1 MMIQRFCT
9 NLSTIPRHYYPNPP
23 YKGRG
28 WSVTF
33 GPYFHIKGMTTYING
48 RIRVPKRI
56 VIYAATEETAQN
68 AADLISAASCLINE
82 DCGND
87 QLFDQSRA
95 YIANKT
101 RTTQDNFDDFIPPTK
116 TGEYQFACMIAARAS
131 HRKSFQYALYKYRL
145 SQQFFYTHT
154 HALEPSEWYPQK
166 FIFNSAEHHVRCA
179 QAIALGYSVLE
190 ELGLE
195 IRANQQNPSFINST
209 WNPPIKAE
217 LEQRLVKAGVN
228 LGEKALW
235 TMRDTPTRIER
246 KRPVP
251 TTSKASWAFSKVR
264 DSELE
269 VVDAIARSSWLRSKV
284 SAHRLHDI
292 SASLNYY
299 DVSNIHYLARRLL
312 LETLGLWRYHDFL
325 YKGFDTT

>member
-33 GPYFHIKGMTTYING
+33 GPYFHIKGMNTYING

-101 RTTQDNFDDFIPPTK
+101 RTTQDNFVDFIPPRK

-131 HRKSFQYALYKYRL
+131 HRKS
-145 SQQFFYTHT
+145 
-154 HALEPSEWYPQK
+154 
-166 FIFNSAEHHVRCA
+166 
-179 QAIALGYSVLE
+179 
-190 ELGLE
+190 
-195 IRANQQNPSFINST
+195 
-209 WNPPIKAE
+209 
-217 LEQRLVKAGVN
+217 
-228 LGEKALW
+228 
-235 TMRDTPTRIER
+235 
-246 KRPVP
+246 
-251 TTSKASWAFSKVR
+251 
-264 DSELE
+264 
-269 VVDAIARSSWLRSKV
+269 
-284 SAHRLHDI
+284 
-292 SASLNYY
+292 
-299 DVSNIHYLARRLL
+299 
-312 LETLGLWRYHDFL
+312 
-325 YKGFDTT
+325 